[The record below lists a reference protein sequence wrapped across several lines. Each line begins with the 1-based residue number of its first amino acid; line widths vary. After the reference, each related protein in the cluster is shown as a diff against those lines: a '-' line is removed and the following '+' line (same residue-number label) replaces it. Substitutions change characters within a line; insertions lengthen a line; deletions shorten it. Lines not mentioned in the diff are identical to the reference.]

1 MGIAREILK
10 YCRKPGLILPRLE
23 TQVSSPLCS
32 FLARAWVWL
41 AGQDRLRKGRK
52 ILLFGA
58 FGGRAY
64 GDNAAA
70 FFEHVLPRYPELE
83 CYWVIRKDVWME
95 EVKKANL
102 SLPDS
107 RVALKDSF
115 RANVLALLADVLV
128 YSHGRFDVTDYP
140 RGKLPNTVELMLNHG
155 IIGLKRTRMKPLGH
169 GKSVVE
175 HAGSADFVVSSSERE
190 ARIKVEEWGIPAEK
204 ILLTGLPRFDR
215 LQELKEKVRPSGD
228 RILYMPT
235 WRDWDTHVVSLRNTA
250 LLGQMRSFLVDSG
263 LSRFLREKD
272 IVLQLS
278 VHQRMREFFEDFARE
293 FSLENIEVLDQ
304 DIDLQETILRSSLLV
319 TDYSS
324 VCWDFLFLGKPVL
337 FFQFDLENYLE
348 LTGAYLDL
356 RKDLFGPVARNAE
369 EAFSWVRRLVETG
382 FSMEAFNGQMERMSG
397 FAFAYRDG
405 KNCERLARELFR
417 RIPCL
422 AGDAARI
429 DPSRGL

>member
-10 YCRKPGLILPRLE
+10 YCRKPRLILPRLE
-23 TQVSSPLCS
+23 SQVSSPLCS

-41 AGQDRLRKGRK
+41 AGRDRLRKGRK

-70 FFEHVLPRYPELE
+70 FFEHVLSRYPDLE
-83 CYWVIRKDVWME
+83 CYWVIRKDAWMQKA
-95 EVKKANL
+95 KKSSP
-102 SLPDS
+102 SLPAA
-107 RVALKDSF
+107 RVLFKDSF
-115 RANVLALLADVLV
+115 RANLLALLADVLV

-155 IIGLKRTRMKPLGH
+155 VIGLKKTRMKPLGQ

-175 HAGSADFVVSSSERE
+175 HASSADFVVSSSERE

-204 ILLTGLPRFDR
+204 ILVTGLPRFDR
-215 LQELKEKVRPSGD
+215 LHELKGKVRPSGD

-235 WRDWDTHVVSLRNTA
+235 WRDWDTRKVSLRKTA
-250 LLGQMRSFLVDSG
+250 LFGQMRSFLVDSG
-263 LSRFLREKD
+263 LSGFLREKG

-278 VHQRMREFFEDFARE
+278 VHQRMREFFEAFARE
-293 FSLENIEVLDQ
+293 FNLENVDVLDQ
-304 DIDLQETILRSSLLV
+304 DIDPQDRILRSSLLV

-337 FFQFDLENYLE
+337 FFQFDLEDYLE
-348 LTGAYLDL
+348 RTGSYLDL

-382 FSMEAFNGQMERMSG
+382 YSTEAFDGQMGRLAD

-405 KNCERLARELFR
+405 KNCERLAREIFR
-417 RIPCL
+417 RIPSL
-422 AGDAARI
+422 ARDAGRI